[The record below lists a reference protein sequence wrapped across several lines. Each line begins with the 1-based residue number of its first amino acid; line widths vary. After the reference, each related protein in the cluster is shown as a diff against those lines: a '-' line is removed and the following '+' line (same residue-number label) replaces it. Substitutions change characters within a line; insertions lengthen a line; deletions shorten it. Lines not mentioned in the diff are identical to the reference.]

1 MPIPLVRLAFF
12 LNRYSFYGRII
23 GTKKSLRNYN
33 WDEKIQNFVRQHH
46 TNSGASSSATS
57 GVGAGTIVIRLYNRH
72 DRCEVTVGWLCC
84 TVKPVVL

>member
-46 TNSGASSSATS
+46 TNS
-57 GVGAGTIVIRLYNRH
+57 AGTIVIRLYNRH